1 MYHIV
6 FNADENYIK
15 YTAVLITNIIHKID
29 KTSNNASMPICFHIL
44 TNHLS
49 QNTQEKL
56 NALQNSALQD
66 LYPFSIK
73 VYNVDEQIFSGLPT
87 LNGNYSAY
95 WRLLIGR
102 MLPPDIMR
110 CLYLDVDMLV
120 MCDIREILN
129 LQFSAPLCA
138 VPDFGR
144 YAGRILEPKS
154 NAKPITFSKKY
165 FNSGFLLF
173 NLEQWRTH
181 NVESQCFAI
190 LQNYHLRF
198 HDQDI
203 LNAVFQDIYQPLP
216 FSYDYIAQSF
226 GASVCQDESKKH
238 YNIHH
243 TRAEFNALS
252 DDIKVLHHC
261 AEKPWNKLISYV
273 LRGESITQL
282 WWKYAEITP
291 LFAPILT
298 QEKLALKQNFK
309 DYLIGTAILNTKGLG
324 FLKLP
329 FTIQNILNKDS
340 SVDTN
345 KALQDPRFNLAYE
358 LGRLAIRIAT
368 SSKKAKYFVLIAR
381 ILRAKMR
388 YKNQT
393 QV

>member
-15 YTAVLITNIIHKID
+15 YASVLITNIIHKIN
-29 KTSNNASMPICFHIL
+29 KTNNCAPMPLCFHIL
-44 TNHLS
+44 TNCLS
-49 QNTQEKL
+49 QDTQDKL
-56 NALQNSALQD
+56 NALEDSTLQE
-66 LYPFSIK
+66 LYPFCIK
-73 VYNVDEQIFSGLPT
+73 IYNIDETLFAGLPT

-102 MLPPDIMR
+102 MLPLDVAC

-120 MCDIREILN
+120 MCDVREILN

-173 NLEQWRTH
+173 NLEQWRAL
-181 NVESQCFAI
+181 NAESQCFSI

-203 LNAVFQDIYQPLP
+203 LNAVFIDIYQPLP

-226 GASVCQDESKKH
+226 GASVCQNESKKH

-243 TRAEFNALS
+243 TRAEFNALTH
-252 DDIKVLHHC
+252 DIKVLHYC
-261 AEKPWNKLISYV
+261 AEKPWRTLVSYV
-273 LRGESITQL
+273 FKGEFITQL
-282 WWKYAEITP
+282 WWQYAEITP
-291 LFAPILT
+291 IFAPILA
-298 QEKLALKQNFK
+298 QEKLFLKQDCK
-309 DYLIGTAILNTKGLG
+309 PYLVGVAILNANGFG

-329 FTIQNILNKDS
+329 FIIQNILNKDTS
-340 SVDTN
+340 INISIN
-345 KALQDPRFNLAYE
+345 KALQDPHFNRAYE
-358 LGRLAIRIAT
+358 LGKLAIRIAT
-368 SSKKAKYFVLIAR
+368 SSKKVKYFTLILR
-381 ILRAKMR
+381 ILRAKIR
-388 YKNQT
+388 YKN
-393 QV
+393 

>member
-1 MYHIV
+1 M
-6 FNADENYIK
+6 
-15 YTAVLITNIIHKID
+15 
-29 KTSNNASMPICFHIL
+29 
-44 TNHLS
+44 
-49 QNTQEKL
+49 
-56 NALQNSALQD
+56 
-66 LYPFSIK
+66 
-73 VYNVDEQIFSGLPT
+73 
-87 LNGNYSAY
+87 
-95 WRLLIGR
+95 
-102 MLPPDIMR
+102 
-110 CLYLDVDMLV
+110 
-120 MCDIREILN
+120 
-129 LQFSAPLCA
+129 
-138 VPDFGR
+138 
-144 YAGRILEPKS
+144 
-154 NAKPITFSKKY
+154 
-165 FNSGFLLF
+165 
-173 NLEQWRTH
+173 
-181 NVESQCFAI
+181 
-190 LQNYHLRF
+190 
-198 HDQDI
+198 
-203 LNAVFQDIYQPLP
+203 
-216 FSYDYIAQSF
+216 
-226 GASVCQDESKKH
+226 CQDESKKH

-243 TRAEFNALS
+243 TRAEFNALNG
-252 DDIKVLHHC
+252 DIKVLHYC

-309 DYLIGTAILNTKGLG
+309 DYLIGTAILNTKGFG